1 MKTKIFI
8 PLLILT
14 VFLSSCI
21 KDKST
26 KTYTIYRPE
35 FSVRQSIKD
44 NAFLQSPSIM
54 KNLGSFALYNNMMFI
69 NEKNKGIHV
78 IDCSQ
83 PSNPVNKG
91 FIPIPG
97 NTGLAIKNDALYA
110 DCYCDLL
117 VFSISNKENIS
128 CVNAL
133 PNIFQ
138 ARVTNRPVDT
148 TIVKVTWITKDTS
161 IEARYYNY
169 ALMNSLDKR
178 NSVQYATT
186 STSNGTGAG
195 NNVNPGGSGATS
207 VGSSLS
213 VFTIINDYL
222 YTVDQTSL
230 RTFLIGNGSYP
241 ELKNTIKVGSNVET
255 IYPFKDKLFIGSMT
269 GMFAYS
275 LNNPASPKYISQ
287 YNHINVCDPVIA
299 DDNYAFVTLSS
310 GTRCGGFNNQMD
322 ILDIRDVENPE
333 LIQSI
338 RYTNPKGLSK
348 EGNVLFLCDGNAGLK
363 VLDVTDVSSITTR
376 QSYSIGNALDVIALD
391 QKAYVM
397 LETGIKI
404 YSFDQQFNVNFLGGL
419 NK

>member
-310 GTRCGGFNNQMD
+310 GTRCGGFKQPNGH
-322 ILDIRDVENPE
+322 
-333 LIQSI
+333 S
-338 RYTNPKGLSK
+338 RYP
-348 EGNVLFLCDGNAGLK
+348 
-363 VLDVTDVSSITTR
+363 
-376 QSYSIGNALDVIALD
+376 
-391 QKAYVM
+391 
-397 LETGIKI
+397 
-404 YSFDQQFNVNFLGGL
+404 
-419 NK
+419 